1 MYPIVIPLDQYCR
14 QADYLGAAP
23 LHLAAEQGCPP
34 VVQYLLEVT
43 VMIIGKFM
51 VGSLMNI
58 GEILI
63 GWLYNNR
70 TWAGFNHQ
78 Q

>member
-1 MYPIVIPLDQYCR
+1 MVFPLDQYCR

-43 VMIIGKFM
+43 GAEKKASVKPVPGDDYRE
-51 VGSLMNI
+51 VHGPLMKI

-63 GWLYNNR
+63 G
-70 TWAGFNHQ
+70 
-78 Q
+78 